1 MVIWAVAAGA
11 AVVVVVLALLLRLGP
26 AAGTPEL
33 PADVEALRS
42 EASTYE
48 MARPVHAEGWSLVLT
63 AANSHKV
70 WVRFER
76 EEADAVEIGIDVG
89 SSAQVADC
97 TITVLESH
105 PARWDNA
112 PGAVSGSALLAV
124 QCPDGGRQ
132 RSPGGGGTALD
143 R

>member
-1 MVIWAVAAGA
+1 MAVWAVVAGA
-11 AVVVVVLALLLRLGP
+11 VVTLAPLLWLRP
-26 AAGTPEL
+26 AARTPGL
-33 PADVEALRS
+33 PAHVEALRS
-42 EASTYE
+42 EARTYE

-105 PARWDNA
+105 PARWGDA
-112 PGAVSGSALLAV
+112 PGAVRGSALLAV

>member
-11 AVVVVVLALLLRLGP
+11 AVGVVVLALLLRLGP

-70 WVRFER
+70 
-76 EEADAVEIGIDVG
+76 
-89 SSAQVADC
+89 
-97 TITVLESH
+97 
-105 PARWDNA
+105 
-112 PGAVSGSALLAV
+112 
-124 QCPDGGRQ
+124 
-132 RSPGGGGTALD
+132 
-143 R
+143 